1 MTRTKLWLFAVSMS
15 CFCGCV
21 GAVVEGVHITRDNQ
35 IRSENEPAARRGD
48 RIAQYNLGES
58 YCCSTSD
65 SGPAYDTTVAVHWL
79 CSSAR
84 QGYAPAMYKLGKIY
98 TGDVIDGVRLLRR
111 AVTAVHESA
120 TNSTV
125 SMPIG
130 YAWLRLA
137 QVYGDSDA
145 AVRLQNVKADMTA
158 SEIRTGES
166 LAARGLSIPCEMKEV
181 LPNN

>member
-1 MTRTKLWLFAVSMS
+1 MDKSKLLLIGVLVSS
-15 CFCGCV
+15 LCGCV
-21 GAVVEGVHITRDNQ
+21 SAVVEGVHITRDST

-48 RIAQYNLGES
+48 KIAQYKLGDS
-58 YCCSTSD
+58 YCCSTAD

-111 AVTAVHESA
+111 AVTAVHETA
-120 TNSTV
+120 THSTI

-137 QVYGDSDA
+137 QAYGDSDA

-166 LAARGLSIPCEMKEV
+166 LAARGLSIPCEMNEV
-181 LPNN
+181 LPQ